1 MTMNAFD
8 AALDFPAKEM
18 GGAGRVS
25 LVFAGHTVPA
35 AVVPYKI
42 PRKAGFYA
50 LVTPERSVEVLWKDA
65 FLVHSADG
73 KPLGGGVALFPS
85 APSSDD
91 VKPARRKDLLERL
104 SLGER
109 DMVLALAEVRG
120 IGGLRAEDIT
130 RFSRLNPARA
140 EAVARGLE
148 EEGKVR
154 IMSFAPLFLV
164 LQDSL
169 DFLRRRLAAY
179 LSQYH
184 KKHPGQRGAPAE
196 RIEKRFDVAPAIL
209 QLAVRTLVK
218 EGRVSLDGGLAAIVD
233 FRAPL
238 SAADEKT
245 VGEMET
251 MFLKGEFGQA
261 TLDEVRKKFHLSPAK
276 LRSLVAVLA
285 ERKKIVEGRDG
296 FILHS
301 RWLDDVVTKIRAT
314 GRRELTV
321 ADFKALTGLSRKY
334 AIPLLE
340 LLDEMGVT
348 RRKGA
353 VRDILK

>member
-8 AALDFPAKEM
+8 ASLDFPAKEI

-25 LVFAGHTVPA
+25 LVFQGQKIPA
-35 AVVPYKI
+35 ALAPYKI

-50 LVTPERSVEVLWKDA
+50 LVTPERAVEALWKDA
-65 FLVHSADG
+65 FEVHAGDG
-73 KPLGGGVALFPS
+73 KPLGGGVVLFPS
-85 APSSDD
+85 APSPED
-91 VKPARRKDLLERL
+91 VKLARRKDFLERL

-109 DMVLALAEVRG
+109 DMVLALAEIRG
-120 IGGLRAEDIT
+120 IAGLRAEDIT
-130 RFSRLNPARA
+130 RFSRLNTARA
-140 EAVARGLE
+140 EAVSRGLE

-154 IMSFAPLFLV
+154 ILSFAPLWLV
-164 LQDSL
+164 LQGSL
-169 DFLRRRLAAY
+169 DFLRRRVAAY

-233 FRAPL
+233 FRPPL

-245 VGEMET
+245 VAEMEA

-261 TLDEVRKKFHLSPAK
+261 TLDEVRKKFHLTPAK
-276 LRSLVAVLA
+276 LRSLLAVLA

-301 RWLDDVVTKIRAT
+301 RWLDDVVTKIRST
-314 GRRELTV
+314 GRKELTV
-321 ADFKALTGLSRKY
+321 ADFKALTGLTRKY